1 MPNSTYFTR
10 TVRQQI
16 NREKTPHIAIPEKL
30 KGNQIARYVSQSL
43 RKAPTNERIEEL
55 LRQAHQ
61 FNIELQNTQIFSSI
75 TNATVSTSRNLYREA
90 IELIHAELERTP
102 HTETASLRK
111 QLSNAKSGLSALEE
125 KSSQETYKPLTPKK
139 VQVNSTIT
147 SKFTM
152 NP

>member
-55 LRQAHQ
+55 LRQAQQ
-61 FNIELQNTQIFSSI
+61 FKIELIDAQTISAF
-75 TNATVSTSRNLYREA
+75 TNATVSTARHLYREA
-90 IELIHAELERTP
+90 IELIKGELEITP
-102 HTETASLRK
+102 HTQTQSLKRQLKTA
-111 QLSNAKSGLSALEE
+111 QEGLSALELS
-125 KSSQETYKPLTPKK
+125 SSQGKYKTLTPKK
-139 VQVNSTIT
+139 NAR
-147 SKFTM
+147 KL
-152 NP
+152 NYDA